1 MTKRKKTNI
10 ADHSSW
16 SPSGAI
22 SKKSWCTE
30 RQKNPGCVVVTAGV
44 PTNRKLENIAAGENS
59 SETDDD
65 MMSPNVIP
73 PPLNP
78 ASALTVVPFL

>member
-1 MTKRKKTNI
+1 MGPI
-10 ADHSSW
+10 W
-16 SPSGAI
+16 CI
-22 SKKSWCTE
+22 IQKSQCNE

-65 MMSPNVIP
+65 MMSPNIIP
-73 PPLNP
+73 PPSNP
-78 ASALTVVPFL
+78 VSAMTVVPFL